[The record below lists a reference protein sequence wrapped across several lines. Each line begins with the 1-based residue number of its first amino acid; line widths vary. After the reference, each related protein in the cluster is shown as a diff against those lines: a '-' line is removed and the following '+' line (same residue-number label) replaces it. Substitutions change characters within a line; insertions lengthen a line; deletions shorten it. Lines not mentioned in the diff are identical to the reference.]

1 MGRTKIVSM
10 SKGTSIKDALS
21 SWEKENEKKAAES
34 EEIVLSG
41 IMPPIEKIDASLL
54 TLGACQKLSL
64 STNAIEKIANLNGLE
79 AIGESLDELWISY
92 NSIEKLRGIHVLKKL
107 RVLVMSNN
115 NVKDWGEFTKLA
127 DLPNL
132 AELTFNGNPL
142 EEKMQADGDY
152 HEKVK
157 DKINTLKK
165 LDAVPIVREDED
177 DE

>member
-1 MGRTKIVSM
+1 MGGKRKRKESCRIRR
-10 SKGTSIKDALS
+10 DS
-21 SWEKENEKKAAES
+21 SVWSYATYR
-34 EEIVLSG
+34 
-41 IMPPIEKIDASLL
+41 KIDASLL

-64 STNAIEKIANLNGLE
+64 STNAIEKIANLNGLKNLKILCLSRNNIKNLNGLE